1 MSFLMSCSHGGE
13 NELEVEKP
21 SNLIPKTKFIA
32 IMSDVVVIES
42 HIQQKL
48 PRPEQYALSMTR
60 SMDTVLEQHGVD
72 RDQYTL
78 SFDYYGVQHDE
89 IKSIYEAVFDT
100 VTNRNNRLKERSLK
114 KKKD

>member
-1 MSFLMSCSHGGE
+1 MSCSLGVE

-21 SNLIPKTKFIA
+21 SNLIPRLKFIT

-42 HIQQKL
+42 HIQHKL
-48 PRPEQYALSMTR
+48 PRPEQYALSMTQ
-60 SMDTVLEQHGVD
+60 SMDTVLANHGVD

-78 SFDYYGVQHDE
+78 SFDYYGVQHEE
-89 IKSIYEAVFDT
+89 IKSIYKAVFDT
-100 VTNRNNRLKERSLK
+100 VTNRNNRLKELTLK